1 MPPVSQLSLES
12 QLLIIDPVND
22 DSQLIRSDRLIV
34 TIIAG
39 FSFRQ
44 HLRSRTHCGKLPN
57 LLPAV
62 IEEGILTPEKVIV
75 KDMGRI
81 ALPQARAIGSDTGF
95 VRDKRDAVNTSLLV
109 WADMYVDASFF
120 ISSENRSLSG
130 DDCMTSMMALRSIG
144 AFSFISAL
152 DFSK

>member
-22 DSQLIRSDRLIV
+22 DSRLIRSDRLIV

-44 HLRSRTHCGKLPN
+44 HLRSRTHCGKLAN
-57 LLPAV
+57 LLPPV
-62 IEEGILTPEKVIV
+62 IKEGILTPEKVIV

-81 ALPQARAIGSDTGF
+81 AFPQARAIGSDTGF
-95 VRDKRDAVNTSLLV
+95 VRDKRDAVNTSLLYL
-109 WADMYVDASFF
+109 ADMPGNA
-120 ISSENRSLSG
+120 G
-130 DDCMTSMMALRSIG
+130 DFL
-144 AFSFISAL
+144 
-152 DFSK
+152 